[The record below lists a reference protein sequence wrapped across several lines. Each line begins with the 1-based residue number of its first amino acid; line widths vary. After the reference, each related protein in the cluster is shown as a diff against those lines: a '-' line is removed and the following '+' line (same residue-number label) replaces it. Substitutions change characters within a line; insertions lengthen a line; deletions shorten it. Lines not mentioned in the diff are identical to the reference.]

1 MEIKKFLS
9 WKMHILYEF
18 LTTPFLFHEIW
29 NSFLSLINILRN
41 FNRQIKIINPL
52 MW

>member
-29 NSFLSLINILRN
+29 NSFLSLINILR
-41 FNRQIKIINPL
+41 QIKIINPL

>member
-29 NSFLSLINILRN
+29 NSFLIRLINIL
-41 FNRQIKIINPL
+41 RQIKIINPL
-52 MW
+52 IW

>member
-1 MEIKKFLS
+1 MEIKKFPS

-29 NSFLSLINILRN
+29 NSFLSLINILR
-41 FNRQIKIINPL
+41 QIKIINPL